1 MVYLL
6 LNVLFVFFSGQKIGH
21 PGGVGRLQMAAGND
35 LEVYWKVYTQHN
47 RGHIGAHME
56 RYKIGVVTD
65 EDMATITAN
74 TSYDDSIYAD
84 NPDPYPGKDHIM

>member
-1 MVYLL
+1 
-6 LNVLFVFFSGQKIGH
+6 
-21 PGGVGRLQMAAGND
+21 MAAGND

-56 RYKIGVVTD
+56 RYKIGVVTE

-84 NPDPYPGKDHIM
+84 NPDPYPGKEDFMYRQQRL